1 MYKRFLALFSLI
13 VAVCFLG
20 ACAPAAIIS
29 PGNVDTTP
37 ILIEVPTPEL
47 TEEPITPQP
56 TIGATPV
63 IISPVPTEVMG
74 FSPTPDI
81 TVTPEVTATPGSDEQ
96 QGTRKRIA
104 LTFDDGPARGST
116 DRILDTLELYGQKAT
131 FFVIGERVDM
141 YPDRVLRAYSLGC
154 EIGNHTYTHPI
165 LTKLTDERIL
175 EEINS
180 TFDSLSK
187 LGIES
192 NLYRPPGGRMDKEG
206 HILRLIGRPCILWS
220 LDTRDWE
227 SRDKDAVIE
236 AVLSN
241 VRDGDI
247 VLMHDLYASTADAV
261 EYLIPELLNRGFE
274 LVTVSELYGTKG
286 IDLDAQI
293 YRHAR

>member
-1 MYKRFLALFSLI
+1 MYKRFLMFISL
-13 VAVCFLG
+13 VFAVCFIAG
-20 ACAPAAIIS
+20 CTPAAIIS
-29 PGNVDTTP
+29 PGNAQATP
-37 ILIEVPTPEL
+37 IFIEVPTSLP
-47 TEEPITPQP
+47 TKEPDTPAP
-56 TIGATPV
+56 TVHATPV
-63 IISPVPTEVMG
+63 LISPVPTEVIS
-74 FSPTPDI
+74 FSPTPEI
-81 TVTPEVTATPGSDEQ
+81 MVTPELTATPGSDTDQ
-96 QGTRKRIA
+96 NTKKRIA

-141 YPDRVLRAYSLGC
+141 YPEQVMRAYSLGC
-154 EIGNHTYTHPI
+154 EIGNHTYTHP
-165 LTKLTDERIL
+165 LLPNLTDDEIM

-180 TFDSLSK
+180 TFDSLSR

-192 NLYRPPGGRMDKEG
+192 NYYRPPGGSMGEDDR
-206 HILRLIGRPCILWS
+206 ILRLIARPCILWS
-220 LDTRDWE
+220 VDTRDWE

-274 LVTVSELYGTKG
+274 LVTISELYGIKG
-286 IDLDAQI
+286 IDLGTSI